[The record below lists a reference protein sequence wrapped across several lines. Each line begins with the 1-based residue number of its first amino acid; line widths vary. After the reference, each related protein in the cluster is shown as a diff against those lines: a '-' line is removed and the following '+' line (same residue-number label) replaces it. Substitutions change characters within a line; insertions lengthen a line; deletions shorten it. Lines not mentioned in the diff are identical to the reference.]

1 MRKRN
6 WNWAFCNWNKEQRTK
21 NKEQGI
27 EISIFNLF
35 MRRVVVTGMGALT
48 PIGNNLESYWS
59 NLQNGVSG
67 AAPITKFDT
76 TKFKTNFACELKN
89 FDPKD
94 HFDVKE
100 LRKYDPFSQYALVAV
115 DEAVKDSAID
125 FDSLNKDRIGVI
137 WGSGNGGIQTFQ
149 DQMKEYCEGDGT
161 PRFTPFFIP
170 RILVDIAS
178 GIISIKYGLRGVNF
192 CPVSACATS
201 NTAMIEA
208 FNYIKWGKA
217 EMIITGGS
225 EAAINEAAIGGF
237 SSAKALSTRNDS
249 PETASRPFDVTRD
262 GFVMGEGAGAMI
274 LEEYEHAIKRGAKI
288 YAEVVGGGMAADA
301 YHLTG
306 THPEGDGAV
315 LGMNEALREAEITAE
330 KIDYINMHATS
341 TPLGDNSELIA
352 AKRVFGERHALSISA
367 TKSMTGHLLGAAGA
381 IEGIAC
387 VMALKDQL
395 VPPTINT
402 TDIEPDFKDLFDFP
416 MGKAKKKDLTYAM
429 SNTFGFGGHIAS
441 IIFKK
446 FEG

>member
-1 MRKRN
+1 MK
-6 WNWAFCNWNKEQRTK
+6 
-21 NKEQGI
+21 
-27 EISIFNLF
+27 
-35 MRRVVVTGMGALT
+35 MRRVVITGIGALT
-48 PIGNNLESYWS
+48 PIGNNLNDYWT
-59 NLQNGVSG
+59 NLKNGVSG
-67 AAPITKFDT
+67 AATITKFDT
-76 TKFKTNFACELKN
+76 SKFKSTFACELKN

-100 LRKYDPFSQYALVAV
+100 IRKYDAFSQYALVAV
-115 DEAVKDSAID
+115 DEAVKHGNID
-125 FDSLNKDRIGVI
+125 FETLNKDRIGVI

-149 DQMKEYCEGDGT
+149 DQMMEFCQGDGT

-201 NTAMIEA
+201 NTALIEA
-208 FNYIKWGKA
+208 FNYIKWDKA
-217 EMIITGGS
+217 DMIISGGS
-225 EAAINEAAIGGF
+225 EAAINQAAIGGF
-237 SSAKALSTRNDS
+237 SSAKALSQRNDS

-274 LEEYEHAIKRGAKI
+274 LEEYEHAKKRGATI
-288 YAEVVGGGMAADA
+288 YGEVVGGGMAADA

-315 LGMNEALREAEITAE
+315 LGMKEALREAGITADQ
-330 KIDYINMHATS
+330 IDYINMHATS
-341 TPLGDNSELIA
+341 TAQGDNSELIA
-352 AKRVFGERHALSISA
+352 AKRVFGERKSLAVSA

-387 VMALKDQL
+387 VMALQENM

-402 TDIEPDFKDLFDFP
+402 TEIEPEFVDLFDFP
-416 MGKAKKKDLTYAM
+416 LEKAKEKQLTYAM

-441 IIFKK
+441 VIFKK
-446 FEG
+446 FEE

>member
-1 MRKRN
+1 
-6 WNWAFCNWNKEQRTK
+6 
-21 NKEQGI
+21 
-27 EISIFNLF
+27 
-35 MRRVVVTGMGALT
+35 MRRVVITGIGALT
-48 PIGNNLESYWS
+48 PIGNNLSDYW
-59 NLQNGVSG
+59 NGLKEGKSG
-67 AAPITKFDT
+67 AALITKFDT
-76 TKFKTNFACELKN
+76 SKFKTSFACELKD
-89 FDPKD
+89 FDPKA

-115 DEAVKDSAID
+115 AEAVKHGDID
-125 FDSLNKDRIGVI
+125 FDVLNKDRIGVI

-201 NTAMIEA
+201 NTAIIEA
-208 FNYIKWGKA
+208 FNYIKWDKA
-217 EMIITGGS
+217 DMVITGGS
-225 EAAINEAAIGGF
+225 EAAINESAIGGF

-249 PETASRPFDVTRD
+249 PETASRPFDISRD

-274 LEEYEHAIKRGAKI
+274 LEEYEHAIARGAKI
-288 YAEVVGGGMAADA
+288 YGEVVGAGMAADA

-315 LGMNEALREAEITAE
+315 LGMKEALREAGISADE
-330 KIDYINMHATS
+330 IDYVNMHATS
-341 TPLGDNSELIA
+341 TPQGDNSELIA
-352 AKRVFGERHALSISA
+352 AKRVFGDRNELAISA

-381 IEGIAC
+381 IEAIAC
-387 VMALKDQL
+387 VMALQEDL

-402 TDIEPDFKDLFDFP
+402 KEIEPDFAGVYTFP
-416 MGKAKKKDLTYAM
+416 LNKPLPKKLTYAM

-441 IIFKK
+441 VIFKK
-446 FEG
+446 FEK